1 MGSSSGSVPLKSVGG
16 MVGMGGVD
24 VLNFLRQLLVELRPT
39 HDRLG
44 GTLRMVSAC
53 LLIWVVVLT
62 FRNPMADLGVYMVF
76 IFLQRNKMMTRFIA
90 VLAIV
95 ALIISSLWILGIA
108 YLSWNINWLR
118 VLLWGVMFWIN
129 YYLMSR
135 LPKVNV
141 IFMLPVCFAAVLCF
155 SFDQDPDPNY
165 LISQLGWIWCALG
178 LTIMGSF
185 LVEYF
190 FGAPSAMDLLRSEVR
205 RGLDHIEIHC
215 LKRADGQLSPLELG
229 VNSGVALDQAKM
241 IQKFGGLTPLQR
253 ENCSRIVSAL
263 GEIDRVALEG
273 DLSVHPG
280 AAERADWLH
289 VAKHLDRLKKRLF
302 HGEEGHHAQKAD
314 GEIPNAHSFVNA
326 PLAEA
331 MKELMDAEAC
341 LDSQGEGRGV
351 PSKKTPGVPA
361 PAERKDFTDAEFA
374 TRATIATMA
383 CYMFA
388 SMTDWSGIHT
398 CMITCAVSA
407 MNNVDSQVFKQRLR
421 IIGASIGGL
430 MGFLAMFLIP
440 RMDNLMGVLL
450 IMALGIGI
458 SAWVCMGRVKYS
470 YIGVQMGLAFVMLV
484 AQDPHAT
491 TEFTVIRDRLVGI
504 LVGLFAMRYAFI
516 WWTPKYIRGIE
527 RAPAPRLSPI

>member
-1 MGSSSGSVPLKSVGG
+1 MGSSSGTLGRMGS
-16 MVGMGGVD
+16 GGVD
-24 VLNFLRQLLVELRPT
+24 IPKFLRQVLEELRPLP
-39 HDRLG
+39 DRAG
-44 GTLRMVSAC
+44 GTMRIVLAC
-53 LLIWVVVLT
+53 LLVWIVVLT
-62 FRNPMADLGVYMVF
+62 FRNPMADLGVFMVF
-76 IFLQRNKMMTRFIA
+76 IFLQRNKMMTRFVA
-90 VLAIV
+90 VLVVA

-118 VLLWGVMFWIN
+118 ILLWGGMFWIN

-141 IFMLPVCFAAVLCF
+141 IFMLPISFASIFCF
-155 SFDQDPDPNY
+155 SFDQDPNPNY
-165 LISQLGWIWCALG
+165 LISQLGWVWCAVG
-178 LTIMGSF
+178 LTMIASF

-190 FGAPSAMDLLRSEVR
+190 FGAPSALELLRAEVR
-205 RGLDHIEIHC
+205 RGLDRIEIHC
-215 LKRADGQLSPLELG
+215 LKRAAGQLSPLELG
-229 VNSGVALDQAKM
+229 VNTGVALDQVKM

-253 ENCSRIVSAL
+253 ENCTRIVSAL
-263 GEIDRVALEG
+263 GEIDRVAFVG
-273 DLSVHPG
+273 DLSVPPS
-280 AAERADWLH
+280 ASDRADWHL
-289 VAKHLDRLKKRLF
+289 VASHLAHLRKRLLGNSP
-302 HGEEGHHAQKAD
+302 HEEESLEVPSISNPELAD
-314 GEIPNAHSFVNA
+314 
-326 PLAEA
+326 A
-331 MKELMDAEAC
+331 MRELIDAEAC
-341 LDSQGEGRGV
+341 LDPAGEGRGAALRKAPEEHAVV
-351 PSKKTPGVPA
+351 PK
-361 PAERKDFTDAEFA
+361 KDFTDAEFA
-374 TRATIATMA
+374 TRATAATMA

-440 RMDNLMGVLL
+440 HMDNLTGVLL
-450 IMALGIGI
+450 IMALGTGV

-516 WWTPKYIRGIE
+516 WWTPKYIRGAEHIS
-527 RAPAPRLSPI
+527 APRLSPI

>member
-1 MGSSSGSVPLKSVGG
+1 MGSPAGMMPQPGKVGFTLSGVFRQVLEELKPL
-16 MVGMGGVD
+16 
-24 VLNFLRQLLVELRPT
+24 P
-39 HDRLG
+39 DRFG
-44 GTLRMVSAC
+44 GTMRMVSAC
-53 LLIWVVVLT
+53 LLVWIVVLT
-62 FRNPMADLGVYMVF
+62 FRNPMADLGVFMVF
-76 IFLQRNKMMTRFIA
+76 IFLQKNKMMTRFVA
-90 VLAIV
+90 VLVIV
-95 ALIISSLWILGIA
+95 ALIISSLWIFAIA

-129 YYLMSR
+129 YYCMSR

-141 IFMLPVCFAAVLCF
+141 VFMLPISFASIFCF
-155 SFDQDPDPNY
+155 SFDQDPNPNY
-165 LISQLGWIWCALG
+165 LISQLGWVWCAIG

-190 FGAPSAMDLLRSEVR
+190 FGAPSALDLLRAEVR
-205 RGLDHIEIHC
+205 RGMDRIEIHC
-215 LKRADGQLSPLELG
+215 LKRAGGQLSPLELG
-229 VNSGVALDQAKM
+229 VNTGVALDQAKM

-253 ENCSRIVSAL
+253 ENCTRIVLAL
-263 GEIDRVALEG
+263 GEIDRVAFEG
-273 DLSVHPG
+273 DLSVPPS
-280 AAERADWLH
+280 ASDREDWHH
-289 VAKHLDRLKKRLF
+289 VARYLDRLRKRLLQ
-302 HGEEGHHAQKAD
+302 GEEWHRAQIAD
-314 GEIPNAHSFVNA
+314 GEVSDTHAFGNAR
-326 PLAEA
+326 LAEA
-331 MKELMDAEAC
+331 MQELMDAEAC
-341 LDSQGEGRGV
+341 LDAKGGRLGLS
-351 PSKKTPGVPA
+351 SKTTPEEHTVV
-361 PAERKDFTDAEFA
+361 ERKDFTDAEFA
-374 TRATIATMA
+374 TRATVATMA

-430 MGFLAMFLIP
+430 MGFLSMFLIP
-440 RMDNLMGVLL
+440 HMDNLMGVLL
-450 IMALGIGI
+450 IMALGTGI

-516 WWTPKYIRGIE
+516 WWTPKYIRGE
-527 RAPAPRLSPI
+527 EPVVPTPRLIPI

>member
-1 MGSSSGSVPLKSVGG
+1 MGS
-16 MVGMGGVD
+16 GGVD
-24 VLNFLRQLLVELRPT
+24 IPKFLRQVLEELRPLP
-39 HDRLG
+39 DRAG
-44 GTLRMVSAC
+44 GTMRIVLAC
-53 LLIWVVVLT
+53 LLVWVIVLT
-62 FRNPMADLGVYMVF
+62 FRNPMADLGVFMVF
-76 IFLQRNKMMTRFIA
+76 IFLQRNKLMTRFVA
-90 VLAIV
+90 FLVIV
-95 ALIISSLWILGIA
+95 ALIISSLWIFGIA

-118 VLLWGVMFWIN
+118 ILLWGGMFWIN

-141 IFMLPVCFAAVLCF
+141 IFMLPISFASIFCF
-155 SFDQDPDPNY
+155 SFDQDPNPNY
-165 LISQLGWIWCALG
+165 LISQLGWVWCAVG
-178 LTIMGSF
+178 LTMIASF

-190 FGAPSAMDLLRSEVR
+190 FGAPSALELLRAEVR
-205 RGLDHIEIHC
+205 RGLDRIEIHC
-215 LKRADGQLSPLELG
+215 LKRGGGQLSPLDLG
-229 VNSGVALDQAKM
+229 VNTGVALDQVKM

-253 ENCSRIVSAL
+253 ENCTRIVSAL
-263 GEIDRVALEG
+263 GEIDRVAFEG
-273 DLSVHPG
+273 DLSVLPS
-280 AAERADWLH
+280 ASDQADWHL
-289 VAKHLDRLKKRLF
+289 VASHLAHLRKRLLGNSP
-302 HGEEGHHAQKAD
+302 HEEESLKVPSISNPELAD
-314 GEIPNAHSFVNA
+314 
-326 PLAEA
+326 A
-331 MKELMDAEAC
+331 MRELIDAEAC
-341 LDSQGEGRGV
+341 LDPTGEGRVAALRKAPEEHAVV
-351 PSKKTPGVPA
+351 PK
-361 PAERKDFTDAEFA
+361 KDFTDAEFA
-374 TRATIATMA
+374 TRATAATMA

-440 RMDNLMGVLL
+440 HMDNLTGVLL
-450 IMALGIGI
+450 IMAFGTGI

-516 WWTPKYIRGIE
+516 WWTPKYIRGME
-527 RAPAPRLSPI
+527 HVSAPRLSPI

>member
-1 MGSSSGSVPLKSVGG
+1 MGSSSGTLGRMGS
-16 MVGMGGVD
+16 GGVD
-24 VLNFLRQLLVELRPT
+24 IPKFLRQVMEELKPLP
-39 HDRLG
+39 DRFG
-44 GTLRMVSAC
+44 GTMRMVCAC
-53 LLIWVVVLT
+53 LMIWIVVLT
-62 FRNPMADLGVYMVF
+62 FRNPMADLGVFMVF
-76 IFLQRNKMMTRFIA
+76 IFLQRNKMMTRFVA
-90 VLAIV
+90 VLVVA

-129 YYLMSR
+129 YYFMSR

-141 IFMLPVCFAAVLCF
+141 VFLLPISFGSIFCF
-155 SFDQDPDPNY
+155 SFDQDPNPNY
-165 LISQLGWIWCALG
+165 LISQLGWIWCAVG

-190 FGAPSAMDLLRSEVR
+190 FGARDALDLLREEVR
-205 RGLDHIEIHC
+205 RGLDLIENHC
-215 LKRADGQLSPLELG
+215 LKKARGQLSPLELG
-229 VNSGVALDQAKM
+229 VNPGVAIDQVKM
-241 IQKFGGLTPLQR
+241 IQKFGGLTALQR
-253 ENCSRIVSAL
+253 ENCTRIVTAL
-263 GEIDRVALEG
+263 GEIDRTAFDG
-273 DLSVHPG
+273 DLSIPPS
-280 AAERADWLH
+280 APERADWLH
-289 VAKHLDRLKKRLF
+289 VARHLDRLRKRLV
-302 HGEEGHHAQKAD
+302 HGEEWYRAQKAD
-314 GEIPNAHSFVNA
+314 GVVPAAHSFGNA
-326 PLAEA
+326 RLADA
-331 MKELMDAEAC
+331 MSELIDAEAC
-341 LDSQGEGRGV
+341 LDPTGEGRGV
-351 PSKKTPGVPA
+351 ALRKA
-361 PAERKDFTDAEFA
+361 PEEHAVAPKKDFTDAEFA
-374 TRATIATMA
+374 TRATAATMA

-407 MNNVDSQVFKQRLR
+407 MNNVDSQIFKQRLR

-440 RMDNLMGVLL
+440 HMDNLTGVLL
-450 IMALGIGI
+450 IMALGTGV

-516 WWTPKYIRGIE
+516 WWTPKYIRGE
-527 RAPAPRLSPI
+527 EPTSAPRLSPI